1 MMPARSDTDDSLPTL
16 KDDPSRAG
24 STRTSPVLVMPH
36 QYDRQCSNP
45 IMTALSPP
53 PAALK
58 HPKSRRQKSH
68 LRLRSDSGLGLHT
81 NQGALRHR
89 VLPDFFEPAVV
100 KLAFSNQTTVRK
112 LRAFAETRH
121 GGSDLDF
128 LLKVEEY
135 SRALGDLISSM
146 SHISSKFT
154 GLTATTPLELSSDAA
169 SALKSD
175 IKYCVRSALPVLEKV
190 YQEAKIAAEERLS
203 QTLYPEFVKY
213 QLGQLLTTS
222 LLKDRPGAEEVE
234 DPYPGLG
241 NAFCLTDPLQPD
253 NPVTFASDGLLSMAG
268 YHRKQLIGENCRL
281 FQGIATNPDTARR
294 LSQVVESG
302 REATELVLNYRLDG
316 TPYWNL
322 LYICPLMENGTVR
335 YFLGAQVS
343 VSENMGC
350 DYNEILSVL
359 NFGRPSEEAGDPVA
373 EWPVSLSWPAEQS
386 SETLDLDQEG
396 DQQSDRP
403 MSRRQRFFRRFYRKG
418 SVSHA
423 SSNSRLSTASEHAS
437 DESQPPVHSPR
448 CPSTLASPRPD
459 SHYTNHC
466 HQHTPTLDQ
475 HSTPYSRFLVMR
487 YPPSPRVSSNRRR
500 SRRRDDSA
508 HSGRRVPTADPASQ
522 LPIAFCST
530 HALSLLGVRLSPT
543 TAQAYEP
550 AAPLLD
556 RDVFAVLSSHLRSP
570 TASSRAFKANVLA
583 QLARGE
589 CVAAELLVPS
599 SSSFTS
605 SPSTPTAS
613 TNPASAFSAV
623 AIAEGSSS
631 SSASAAAAASGG
643 AGAGG
648 KSARSVR
655 AAGGGGGDDA
665 GGGGSGASSVN
676 RSTCNLPRPSSPIY
690 GDPSSSDSRPRLSG
704 TLDRGA
710 EFLSQMLFAGG
721 GGGGGATGGIG
732 GKGVALKRLVSRW
745 VPLKD
750 EAGEIGWV
758 VLILVPAEGGGA

>member
-1 MMPARSDTDDSLPTL
+1 
-16 KDDPSRAG
+16 
-24 STRTSPVLVMPH
+24 
-36 QYDRQCSNP
+36 
-45 IMTALSPP
+45 MT
-53 PAALK
+53 
-58 HPKSRRQKSH
+58 
-68 LRLRSDSGLGLHT
+68 
-81 NQGALRHR
+81 
-89 VLPDFFEPAVV
+89 
-100 KLAFSNQTTVRK
+100 FSNQMTVQK

-121 GGSDLDF
+121 GGSDVDF
-128 LLKVEEY
+128 LLKVEDY

-146 SHISSKFT
+146 SHISSNFT
-154 GLTATTPLELSSDAA
+154 GLTATTPLELASDAA
-169 SALKSD
+169 SALKAD

-213 QLGQLLTTS
+213 QLSQLLTTS
-222 LLKDRPGAEEVE
+222 LLKNRPVAGEIE

-268 YHRKQLIGENCRL
+268 YHREQLVGKNCRL
-281 FQGIATNPDTARR
+281 FQGIATNPETARR

-343 VSENMGC
+343 VSENLGC
-350 DYNEILSVL
+350 DYKEILSVL
-359 NFGRPSEEAGDPVA
+359 NFGRPSDEAADPVA
-373 EWPVSLSWPAEQS
+373 EWPVSLSWPAQQS
-386 SETLDLDQEG
+386 SETLDLDQED

-418 SVSHA
+418 SVSRA
-423 SSNSRLSTASEHAS
+423 SSKSRPSTASEHTP

-448 CPSTLASPRPD
+448 FPSALASPRPD
-459 SHYTNHC
+459 SHHTNHC
-466 HQHTPTLDQ
+466 HEYTPTLDQ
-475 HSTPYSRFLVMR
+475 HSSPYSRFLVMR
-487 YPPSPRVSSNRRR
+487 YPPFSRASSTRRR
-500 SRRRDDSA
+500 GQRRNDSA
-508 HSGRRVPTADPASQ
+508 HNGKRVPTSDPASQ

-530 HALSLLGVRLSPT
+530 HALSLLGVRPSPT
-543 TAQAYEP
+543 TAQAHEP

-556 RDVFAVLSSHLRSP
+556 RDVFTVLSSHLRSP

-599 SSSFTS
+599 SSSSS
-605 SPSTPTAS
+605 SPPPSSAAAGSAPAPTAS
-613 TNPASAFSAV
+613 TNPASASSAV
-623 AIAEGSSS
+623 AVAEGSSS
-631 SSASAAAAASGG
+631 SSTSLFPVGAAAAAAAPGG
-643 AGAGG
+643 AGLGG
-648 KSARSVR
+648 ARSVR
-655 AAGGGGGDDA
+655 TTGGSGGDGAGGA
-665 GGGGSGASSVN
+665 GSGASSAN
-676 RSTCNLPRPSSPIY
+676 RSTCNLQRPSSPIY

-710 EFLSQMLFAGG
+710 EFLSQMLFSGG
-721 GGGGGATGGIG
+721 GGGSGGTGGIG
-732 GKGVALKRLVSRW
+732 GKGVTLKRLVSRW

-750 EAGEIGWV
+750 ETGEIGWV
-758 VLILVPAEGGGA
+758 VLILVPAEGGV